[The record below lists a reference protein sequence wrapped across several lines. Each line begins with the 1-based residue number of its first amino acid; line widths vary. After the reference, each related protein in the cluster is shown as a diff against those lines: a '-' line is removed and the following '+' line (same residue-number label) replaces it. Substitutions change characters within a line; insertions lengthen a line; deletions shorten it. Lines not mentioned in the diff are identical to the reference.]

1 MNKRTI
7 ILLPF
12 LCVFFAL
19 WYVGYRLLV
28 AGAYAY
34 FWLQLRWF
42 IFKTKWGIR

>member
-19 WYVGYRLLV
+19 WYIAYRLLV
-28 AGAYAY
+28 CGAYA
-34 FWLQLRWF
+34 WHWARLQVFL
-42 IFKTKWGIR
+42 IINKGMK